1 MNLEKIKT
9 DKAFETFY
17 IGIEDALVKAPMI
30 TFNDEVVKFN
40 NEVVFFNK
48 KISGTKKLMYLTLD
62 LGIENVEVS
71 EDSFNSMIKSIE
83 NKINNKNFILIDYGR
98 KPSAQV
104 LINLDV
110 IKNNLVTLKTN
121 EEVIIVNNII
131 FTVSNMEFLGDSL
144 FAGKHN
150 SFKVNAETFTYI
162 KKYLIGDANITTIKN
177 NGKINEQSK

>member
-17 IGIEDALVKAPMI
+17 IGIEDALIKAPMI
-30 TFNDEVVKFN
+30 TFNNEIIKFN

-71 EDSFNSMIKSIE
+71 KESFDSMTKSIE

-110 IKNNLVTLKTN
+110 IKNNLVTLKIN
-121 EEVIIVNNII
+121 EEVIIVNNLI
-131 FTVSNMEFLGDSL
+131 FTINNMEFLGDSL

-150 SFKVNAETFTYI
+150 SFRVTAETFTYI
-162 KKYLIGDANITTIKN
+162 KKYLIGDANISELEN
-177 NGKINEQSK
+177 NG